1 MDNWYSNLK
10 DFSLFLMKQILT
22 YCEKTEEKTQ
32 TSITEIEATLKQ
44 QLKKDDY
51 TEIQNTIKVNETAT
65 KKILQQRKFQ
75 KLNTLKY
82 KEKPTVKTTNFTEG
96 NELLEKS
103 PTTARSN
110 YAEILKATKNLSIRT
125 TKSNLNNY
133 KTNKSKNTRKITFT
147 KPDNSLSPIS

>member
-1 MDNWYSNLK
+1 
-10 DFSLFLMKQILT
+10 MKQILT

-32 TSITEIEATLKQ
+32 TSITEIEATLRQ

-51 TEIQNTIKVNETAT
+51 SEIENTIKVNETVT
-65 KKILQQRKFQ
+65 KKSLHQQKFK

-82 KEKPTVKTTNFTEG
+82 KENPTVKTTNFTEG

-103 PTTARSN
+103 PTTARPT

-125 TKSNLNNY
+125 TKSTLNTY
-133 KTNKSKNTRKITFT
+133 KTNKSKHTRKITFT
-147 KPDNSLSPIS
+147 KPDNSYMQTR